1 MQDNPDVDV
10 QYPETDEEIDEDER
24 LRREQDAY
32 QRQLEEAP
40 DVLMNNYV
48 NYDDNDDQESI
59 ADRMDGK
66 ATGGNNS

>member
-1 MQDNPDVDV
+1 MQDSPDVDV